1 MEKFGLLG
9 KTLAHSFS
17 PEIHAK
23 LASYPYDLCEVEEDA
38 LEAFIRSG
46 EYKGFNV
53 TIPYKKTVMAF
64 CDEISPEAQKIGSIN
79 TLLLKGDTLCGYN
92 TDYFGFLYM
101 VKKSGIEI
109 KGKKCL
115 IFGNGG
121 VSLTVKTALEDL
133 EAKEIV
139 VISRSG
145 EDNYQNLEKHE
156 DAEVLVNTTPLG
168 MYPKNG
174 ECPVELSR
182 FPSCIGVL
190 DLIYNPYKTKLV
202 LDAENR
208 NIPALGG
215 LYMLIAQAK
224 KAAEIFTGKAISD
237 EKMDEIFEEIKQEKL
252 NLLFIGMPGAGKSY
266 LGKKAAQK
274 FKRPFID
281 TDTCIEE
288 KAGMPIPKIF
298 ETFGEAHFRKLETE
312 VLRDVCKTSGAVIA
326 TGGGVVTRE
335 ENFDLLRQN
344 STVIWVKREIKNLPT
359 SGRPLS
365 KAKSLETLYEERKA
379 AYALLAD
386 YTVENEVK

>member
-9 KTLAHSFS
+9 KTLSHSFS

-23 LASYPYDLCEVEEDA
+23 LAAYPYNLCEVEENA

-46 EYKGFNV
+46 EYQGFNV

-79 TLLLKGDTLCGYN
+79 TLLLKGNTLCGYN

-101 VKKSGIEI
+101 VKKSGIKI

-133 EAKEIV
+133 GAREIV

-145 EDNYQNLEKHE
+145 ENNYQNLEKHA

-174 ECPVELSR
+174 ESPVELSR

-190 DLIYNPYKTKLV
+190 DLIYNPFKTKLV
-202 LDAENR
+202 LDAERR

-215 LYMLIAQAK
+215 LYMLVAQAK
-224 KAAEIFTGKAISD
+224 KAAEIFTGEAISD
-237 EKMDEIFEEIKQEKL
+237 EKMDEIFEKIKCEKL

-266 LGKKAAQK
+266 LGKRAAEK
-274 FKRPFID
+274 FHRPFVD
-281 TDTCIEE
+281 TDKCIEE

-298 ETFGEAHFRKLETE
+298 ETFGEEYFRTLETE
-312 VLRDVCKTSGAVIA
+312 VLKEVCKASGTVIS
-326 TGGGVVTRE
+326 TGGGVVTRG

-344 STVIWVKREIKNLPT
+344 STVIWVKRALNSLPIND
-359 SGRPLS
+359 RPLS

-379 AYALLAD
+379 AYALLSD